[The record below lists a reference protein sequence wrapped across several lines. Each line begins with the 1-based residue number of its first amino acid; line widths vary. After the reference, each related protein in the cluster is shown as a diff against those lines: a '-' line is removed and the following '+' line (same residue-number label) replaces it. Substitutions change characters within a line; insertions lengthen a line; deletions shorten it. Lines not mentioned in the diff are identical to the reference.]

1 MDRAETLLL
10 HFSEVVVGEVV
21 ILSLQCLPSF
31 SEVILIC
38 VLVWFFLL
46 FCRMIQHFL
55 EWNLISV

>member
-21 ILSLQCLPSF
+21 ILYLQCLPSF

-38 VLVWFFLL
+38 VLVWFFSS
-46 FCRMIQHFL
+46 FF
-55 EWNLISV
+55 VG